1 MKSLP
6 RRGREFFRLLILTGL
21 GTSTCLAQSAA
32 AKPQQES
39 AAPVPRITILRTPR
53 AAVLRSVRVTSD
65 AVGPAVEIRTS
76 AGQAL
81 NPTIESLE
89 SPPRLVIDLPNT
101 RFLLPRKPL
110 PGDSAH
116 VTRVRINQLQ
126 DSPPV
131 TRVVL
136 DLVHPVGYST
146 DGNAERLLVH
156 LHPLAEA
163 RQRSPEP
170 PSVSAFTQGVQPVA
184 VPVSSGSS
192 GAVVEAGS
200 RLAGDSS
207 VTAASETTILHLARG
222 GEVRVCPGTTLS
234 LTTSQNGRDL
244 MLGMST
250 GALEAHYTLNSSAD
264 SVLTPD
270 FRMQLAGPGEFHYA
284 ISADTRGNTCVRA
297 LPGNTASVVVSEL
310 MGDGTYQVKSS
321 EQVVFHSGRLS
332 QSDATIPDECGCPAP
347 AIPAMRASL
356 EPVPTVSEKDLPPD
370 VRLAQPGDEAKPVP
384 PAESSGMPVRGTPP
398 EQVTLTVAPP
408 DSVPLPAPKPGEAQ
422 VQVEAPFVF
431 RAADVPPSP
440 PNLEAATL
448 PMSRSGSLAPLLTTA
463 EPPPDAKQHKGVL
476 GKMKGFFS
484 RLF

>member
-1 MKSLP
+1 MKCLP
-6 RRGREFFRLLILTGL
+6 RIGCKFLRLLLLTGAL
-21 GTSTCLAQSAA
+21 GAGFCLAQS
-32 AKPQQES
+32 PS
-39 AAPVPRITILRTPR
+39 AHSKHGPSA
-53 AAVLRSVRVTSD
+53 AAVLRSVRVTSNTE
-65 AVGPAVEIRTS
+65 GPAVEIRTS
-76 AGQAL
+76 SIQAL

-110 PGDSAH
+110 PGDSVQ
-116 VTRVRINQLQ
+116 VTRLRINQLQ
-126 DSPPV
+126 DAPPV

-146 DGNAERLLVH
+146 DSSPERLLVH

-163 RQRSPEP
+163 RQKSPEP
-170 PSVSAFTQGVQPVA
+170 PSVQAFTQGVQPVA
-184 VPVSSGSS
+184 VPVSAGTS

-207 VTAASETTILHLARG
+207 ITASSDTTILHLTRG

-234 LTTSQNGRDL
+234 VTTSQNGRDL

-270 FRMQLAGPGEFHYA
+270 FRMLLAGPGELHYA
-284 ISADTRGNTCVRA
+284 ISADTRGNTCVRS
-297 LPGNTASVVVSEL
+297 LPGNTASVMVSEL

-321 EQVVFHSGRLS
+321 ERVVFRLGRLN
-332 QSDATIPDECGCPAP
+332 QIDATVPDECGCPAP
-347 AIPAMRASL
+347 PIPALRASA

-370 VRLAQPGDEAKPVP
+370 IRLAQPGDEAKPVP
-384 PAESSGMPVRGTPP
+384 PAESSGTPGRGTPP
-398 EQVTLTVAPP
+398 EQVTLTIASP
-408 DSVPLPAPKPGEAQ
+408 DSAPLPAPRPGEHH

-431 RAADVPPSP
+431 RAADAPPSP
-440 PNLEAATL
+440 PNLENAAL
-448 PMSRSGSLAPLLTTA
+448 PMARSSGQAPLLITA
-463 EPPPDAKQHKGVL
+463 KPPDAKLHQGVF